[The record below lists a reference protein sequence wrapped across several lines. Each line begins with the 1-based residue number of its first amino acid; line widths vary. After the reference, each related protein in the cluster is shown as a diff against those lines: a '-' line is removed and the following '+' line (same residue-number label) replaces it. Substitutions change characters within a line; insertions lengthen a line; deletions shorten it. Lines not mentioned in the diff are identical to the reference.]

1 MPARQIARRAGNLS
15 RKLSFTSYASRA
27 FPRRLRDAA
36 SAFQRCASRKTTGG
50 SPSCGMRGTGLRRS
64 ARRPSDTGSPRTA
77 GMQNGASSARHPS
90 KAPPISVQS
99 FTLIPFSAP
108 IIPSRFAPRSPV
120 MRHQP
125 IPCFHYSKRHGQ
137 ILSMPQHSS
146 YESFHKSVHKG
157 FTDSSF
163 CAPYSQF
170 LLKAEYLPHANHH
183 IHHKKTHPCVS

>member
-1 MPARQIARRAGNLS
+1 MEFFCVNL
-15 RKLSFTSYASRA
+15 FYNFPFPA
-27 FPRRLRDAA
+27 FP
-36 SAFQRCASRKTTGG
+36 
-50 SPSCGMRGTGLRRS
+50 
-64 ARRPSDTGSPRTA
+64 
-77 GMQNGASSARHPS
+77 GASLFHWLEGTFDAIIKARKMLPCSKMKILQTSALRFTKTRS
-90 KAPPISVQS
+90 TISMQS
-99 FTLIPFSAP
+99 VCLHKESS
-108 IIPSRFAPRSPV
+108 IPSRFAPRSPV

>member
-36 SAFQRCASRKTTGG
+36 SACQRRARRKTTGG

-108 IIPSRFAPRSPV
+108 IIPSRFAPRSPA

-137 ILSMPQHSS
+137 ILSMPQNIFQAFCCGNRTS
-146 YESFHKSVHKG
+146 YH
-157 FTDSSF
+157 
-163 CAPYSQF
+163 QI
-170 LLKAEYLPHANHH
+170 LLLIK
-183 IHHKKTHPCVS
+183 CS

>member
-1 MPARQIARRAGNLS
+1 MCQFILQLPLS
-15 RKLSFTSYASRA
+15 RLPWRIIVSLAGRHI
-27 FPRRLRDAA
+27 
-36 SAFQRCASRKTTGG
+36 RCYNKGKEDDSLQQDENSSDKRPTLFIKT
-50 SPSCGMRGTGLRRS
+50 RS
-64 ARRPSDTGSPRTA
+64 TIS
-77 GMQNGASSARHPS
+77 MQSVCLHKESS
-90 KAPPISVQS
+90 
-99 FTLIPFSAP
+99 
-108 IIPSRFAPRSPV
+108 IPSRFAPRSPV
-120 MRHQP
+120 MRHHQ

-163 CAPYSQF
+163 CTPYSQF

>member
-1 MPARQIARRAGNLS
+1 MPARQIARRVDDLS
-15 RKLSFTSYASRA
+15 WKLSFTSYASRA
-27 FPRRLRDAA
+27 FLRFLRDAA
-36 SAFQRCASRKTTGG
+36 SACQRHASHKTTGG

-64 ARRPSDTGSPRTA
+64 ARHPNDTGSPHTA
-77 GMQNGASSARHPS
+77 GMRNVASSARHSS

-99 FTLIPFSAP
+99 FTLIPFPAP
-108 IIPSRFAPRSPV
+108 IIPSRFAPRSPA
-120 MRHQP
+120 MRHHQ

-170 LLKAEYLPHANHH
+170 LLKDEYLPHANHH

>member
-15 RKLSFTSYASRA
+15 WKLSFTSYASRA
-27 FPRRLRDAA
+27 FPRLRHAAA
-36 SAFQRCASRKTTGG
+36 SACQRRASHKTTDG

-64 ARRPSDTGSPRTA
+64 AQRPSDTGSPRTA
-77 GMQNGASSARHPS
+77 GIRNRESSVKHPS

-108 IIPSRFAPRSPV
+108 IIPSRFAPRSPA